1 MGSLKWQQFLGKLE
15 KCKYIQYINSFN
27 MTRTSLLFCIVA
39 FPKILFSQQKFKIE
53 LTTKL
58 VKNTDIMF
66 SAPNIRV
73 GLENLYKVQINAND
87 YIKDFSKIVKNYPFE
102 QVAYQIKIQDT
113 NLIEGEIEYPV
124 PYVFGYYDKEAG
136 MPILSKKFFLEA
148 GSYKV
153 ELPENIKSSIINID
167 GATNKEYVSFIKLF
181 SNLYTQSNGDF
192 KFDSL
197 TNLVEKE
204 NIIGEYIKKQPQSY
218 VALWEIIDDYT
229 SYDFNFIYLENL
241 KLFSSNVKASSVY
254 KEFEKKLLATSVSIK
269 GNVFPKIKLNKN
281 ESLSINDF
289 NKSKLTLIDY
299 WATSCAPCI
308 AAMPELVSMYNEYK
322 SKGVKFITITD
333 EQELKRIKLANEIL
347 KRNKVVWKN
356 YFDLNRNIFNTLN
369 INGYPTQLLVN
380 DKGVIIGRNIGMLKD
395 IKAIL
400 DNYLQ
405 TN

>member
-1 MGSLKWQQFLGKLE
+1 
-15 KCKYIQYINSFN
+15 

-58 VKNTDIMF
+58 AKNTDIIF
-66 SAPNIRV
+66 SAPSMRV

-87 YIKDFSKIVKNYPFE
+87 YIKDFSKIVKNFPVE

-124 PYVFGYYDKEAG
+124 PYGFSYYDKEAG

-218 VALWEIIDDYT
+218 VALWEIIDDY
-229 SYDFNFIYLENL
+229 SRYDFNLIYLENL

-269 GNVFPKIKLNKN
+269 GKAFPKIKLNKN

-299 WATSCAPCI
+299 WATTCAPCI

-347 KRNKVVWKN
+347 KRNKVIWKN

-369 INGYPTQLLVN
+369 INGYPTQILVN
-380 DKGVIIGRNIGMLKD
+380 DKGVIIGRNIGKLKD

-405 TN
+405 IN

>member
-1 MGSLKWQQFLGKLE
+1 
-15 KCKYIQYINSFN
+15 
-27 MTRTSLLFCIVA
+27 MTRTSMLFCIVA
-39 FPKILFSQQKFKIE
+39 FPKFLFSQQKFKIE
-53 LTTKL
+53 LSTKL
-58 VKNTDIMF
+58 AKNTDIIF
-66 SAPNIRV
+66 SAHRMRI

-87 YIKDFSKIVKNYPFE
+87 YIKDLSKIVKDHPFE
-102 QVAYQIKIQDT
+102 KVAYQIKIQDT
-113 NLIEGEIEYPV
+113 NLIEGEIECPV
-124 PYVFGYYDKEAG
+124 PYRFGYYDKEAG

-153 ELPENIKSSIINID
+153 ELTEKIKSSIINID

-181 SNLYTQSNGDF
+181 SHLYTQSNGDF
-192 KFDSL
+192 EFDGL

-204 NIIGEYIKKQPQSY
+204 KIIGEYIKKPPQSY
-218 VALWEIIDDYT
+218 VALWEIIDDY
-229 SYDFNFIYLENL
+229 SNYDFNLIYLENL

-254 KEFEKKLLATSVSIK
+254 KEFEKKLLANSVSIK
-269 GNVFPKIKLNKN
+269 GQVFPEIKLNKN

-299 WATSCAPCI
+299 WATTCASCI
-308 AAMPELVSMYNEYK
+308 ASMPELVSMYNEYK

-347 KRNKVVWKN
+347 KRNKVIWKN
-356 YFDLNRNIFNTLN
+356 YFDLNRNIFNALN

-380 DKGVIIGRNIGMLKD
+380 DKGVIIGRNSGELKG

-405 TN
+405 SHK

>member
-1 MGSLKWQQFLGKLE
+1 M
-15 KCKYIQYINSFN
+15 
-27 MTRTSLLFCIVA
+27 LFCIVA
-39 FPKILFSQQKFKIE
+39 FPKFLFSQQKFKIE
-53 LTTKL
+53 LSTKL
-58 VKNTDIMF
+58 AKNTDIIF
-66 SAPNIRV
+66 SAHRMRI

-87 YIKDFSKIVKNYPFE
+87 YIKDLSKIVKDHPFE
-102 QVAYQIKIQDT
+102 KVAYQIKIQDT
-113 NLIEGEIEYPV
+113 NLIEGEIECPV
-124 PYVFGYYDKEAG
+124 PYSFGYYDKEAG

-153 ELPENIKSSIINID
+153 ELTENIKSSIINID

-181 SNLYTQSNGDF
+181 SHLYTQSNGDF
-192 KFDSL
+192 EFDGL

-204 NIIGEYIKKQPQSY
+204 KIIGEYIKKQPQSY
-218 VALWEIIDDYT
+218 VALWEIIDDY
-229 SYDFNFIYLENL
+229 SNYDFNLIYLENL

-254 KEFEKKLLATSVSIK
+254 KEFEKKLLANSVSIK
-269 GNVFPKIKLNKN
+269 GQVFPEIKLNKN

-299 WATSCAPCI
+299 WATTCAHCI
-308 AAMPELVSMYNEYK
+308 ASMPELVSMYNEYK

-347 KRNKVVWKN
+347 KRNKVIWKN
-356 YFDLNRNIFNTLN
+356 YFDLNRNIFNALN

-380 DKGVIIGRNIGMLKD
+380 DKGVIIGRNNGKLKD
-395 IKAIL
+395 LKAIL

-405 TN
+405 SHK

>member
-1 MGSLKWQQFLGKLE
+1 M
-15 KCKYIQYINSFN
+15 YIQYTNSFN
-27 MTRTSLLFCIVA
+27 MTRTSMLFCIVA
-39 FPKILFSQQKFKIE
+39 FPKFLFSQQKFKIE
-53 LTTKL
+53 LSTKL
-58 VKNTDIMF
+58 AKNTDIIF
-66 SAPNIRV
+66 SAQRMHI

-87 YIKDFSKIVKNYPFE
+87 YIKDLSKIVKDFPIE
-102 QVAYQIKIQDT
+102 KVAYQIKIQDT
-113 NLIEGEIEYPV
+113 NLIEGEIECPV
-124 PYVFGYYDKEAG
+124 PYSFGYEDKEAG

-153 ELPENIKSSIINID
+153 ELTENIKSSIINID

-181 SNLYTQSNGDF
+181 SHLYTQSNGDF
-192 KFDSL
+192 EFDGL

-204 NIIGEYIKKQPQSY
+204 KIIGEYIKKQPQSY
-218 VALWEIIDDYT
+218 VALWEIIDDY
-229 SYDFNFIYLENL
+229 SNYDFNLIYLENL

-254 KEFEKKLLATSVSIK
+254 KEFEKKLLANSVSIK
-269 GNVFPKIKLNKN
+269 GQVFPEIKLNKN

-299 WATSCAPCI
+299 WATTCAPCI
-308 AAMPELVSMYNEYK
+308 ASMPELVSMYNEYK

-347 KRNKVVWKN
+347 KRNKVIWKN
-356 YFDLNRNIFNTLN
+356 YFDLNRNIFNALN
-369 INGYPTQLLVN
+369 INEYPTQLLVN
-380 DKGVIIGRNIGMLKD
+380 DKGVIIGRNSGELKG

-405 TN
+405 SHK